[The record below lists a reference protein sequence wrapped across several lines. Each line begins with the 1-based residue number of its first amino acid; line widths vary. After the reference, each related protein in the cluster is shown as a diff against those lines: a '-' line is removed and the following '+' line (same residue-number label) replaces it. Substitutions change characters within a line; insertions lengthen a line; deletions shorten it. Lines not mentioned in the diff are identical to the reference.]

1 MLYLLIDLRRW
12 LTYEKKKITYMRQ
25 IKQQNDTLYF
35 IINWPYYVTAYSNLQ
50 HWLEKPLQF
59 LSLNYLPN

>member
-1 MLYLLIDLRRW
+1 MNLSNFLNALLVNRFTSLTDLRK
-12 LTYEKKKITYMRQ
+12 KKKITYMRQ

-50 HWLEKPLQF
+50 H
-59 LSLNYLPN
+59 